1 MAVLSIKMDKPGRY
15 EAQIAAAIGI
25 DRAPAMRALIKPR
38 LDRLFIPLEL
48 MSA

>member
-1 MAVLSIKMDKPGRY
+1 VDKPGRY
-15 EAQIAAAIGI
+15 EAQIASAIGI
-25 DRAPAMRALIKPR
+25 DRAPAMRDLVQPR